1 MEQPSYF
8 LTALLRETKSG
19 ESDVLR
25 IAERLHASNLHAA
38 RLWQDISPD
47 LACKAAIAMIRAS
60 RDDLNIDI
68 SSFAAMVDLPRSSAH
83 RLLTEWQALG
93 YCTLNPVGNRTY
105 VVATPV
111 MIEKSARYIDFIAR
125 NA

>member
-8 LTALLRETKSG
+8 LAALLRETVYG
-19 ESDVLR
+19 ERDILR
-25 IAERLHASNLHAA
+25 IAEVLHASRARAA
-38 RLWQDISPD
+38 RLWPDISPD
-47 LACKAAIAMIRAS
+47 LASKAAIAMLRAS
-60 RDDLNIDI
+60 RDGLNIDI

-111 MIEKSARYIDFIAR
+111 MIKKSAQYIDFVAR
-125 NA
+125 TL